1 MPNRPIRQIIQNRKL
16 ITAAEDT
23 CVAEAAR
30 IMKDA
35 KVGALLV
42 IRKNHLAGIF
52 TERDALNRVLAE
64 GLDPRETR
72 LGGVMTRNPD
82 TIAPDKPFGDA
93 LIMMYDHGYR
103 HMPVVEGGVPI
114 GIISMRDAL
123 PPELSELEVDIEA
136 REHIAEVLR

>member
-16 ITAAEDT
+16 ITAAEET
-23 CVAEAAR
+23 TVAEAAR
-30 IMKDA
+30 IMKDG

-42 IRKNHLAGIF
+42 MKKQQLAGIF

-64 GLDPRETR
+64 GLDPLHTR
-72 LGGVMTRNPD
+72 LGRVMTRNPD
-82 TIAPDKPFGDA
+82 TIAPDKPFGHA

-103 HMPVVEGGVPI
+103 HMPVVEDGVAV

-136 REHIAEVLR
+136 RDHIAEVLR